1 VTSACGV
8 LHSRNQTPE
17 VTARSNID
25 DMSIENIQSNNNLED
40 EGSQSL
46 QEIRDFDW
54 GHNPVFNVNMSQEYG
69 RRLTK
74 THYDAA
80 STQSKVVCAQSLHSF
95 LHAFVCVCL

>member
-1 VTSACGV
+1 M

-25 DMSIENIQSNNNLED
+25 DMSIENIRLNNNLD
-40 EGSQSL
+40 DVGSQSL
-46 QEIRDFDW
+46 QQIHDFDW
-54 GHNPVFNVNMSQEYG
+54 GHNPVFNVNMSQEYD

-80 STQSKVVCAQSLHSF
+80 SIKSKVVCAQSLHSF